1 MVSGTTSLDLWPLD
15 QRPQK
20 VVRVRNVDEWL
31 EAVAAGRGVGLSA
44 ASTGLMY
51 THPQIVY
58 RYLDDTPPVPITL
71 VWRLGEENPLVS
83 EFVATAKAL
92 QQAQRLDL
100 PLAPDTSGSPALQP
114 VES

>member
-58 RYLDDTPPVPITL
+58 R
-71 VWRLGEENPLVS
+71 
-83 EFVATAKAL
+83 
-92 QQAQRLDL
+92 
-100 PLAPDTSGSPALQP
+100 
-114 VES
+114 

>member
-58 RYLDDTPPVPITL
+58 RYRDDGDTE
-71 VWRLGEENPLVS
+71 LGAESRPTIAEAVGRSAARPL
-83 EFVATAKAL
+83 TAPTEGPY
-92 QQAQRLDL
+92 L
-100 PLAPDTSGSPALQP
+100 P
-114 VES
+114 